1 MKRIAV
7 SAGVLVALVA
17 VAALAAGGAGATTQA
32 DTGNE
37 NNGSFGA
44 EISSFMQASSAE
56 AEGEVDDG
64 MFNAAMNRTE
74 DPDERRALIEQRQER
89 LQERQAKLEDRRSR
103 ISTEDGTDIRDR
115 ALAAHV
121 AVGAS
126 NLERSVNG
134 TERAAQASGVDTQSL
149 DEIRSN
155 ARELRGSEVAELAK
169 GLGVGRSAGDRGPPA
184 DSPGNGNGQSAGPSA
199 NRSNSSNLPVEVG
212 SDGDP
217 GNGNSSDQR
226 SNGQN
231 GTQNG
236 SQPDGTGPPEDGQG
250 NDDAPNDEG
259 GNAEGDAQADSDD

>member
-17 VAALAAGGAGATTQA
+17 VAALAVGGVGATTQA

-74 DPDERRALIEQRQER
+74 DPEERRSLIEQRQER
-89 LQERQAKLEDRRSR
+89 LQERRAELEERRSR
-103 ISTEDGTDIRDR
+103 ISNEDGTDVRDR

-134 TERAAQASGVDTQSL
+134 TERAARGSGMDTESL
-149 DEIRSN
+149 DEIRSS
-155 ARELRGSEVAELAK
+155 ARDLRDSEVAGLAG
-169 GLGVGRSAGDRGPPA
+169 GLGMARSAGDRGPPGDA
-184 DSPGNGNGQSAGPSA
+184 RGNGDARSDDQSSNG
-199 NRSNSSNLPVEVG
+199 SNSSNLPVDVG

-217 GNGNSSDQR
+217 GNDNGSDRR
-226 SNGQN
+226 SNG
-231 GTQNG
+231 GNG
-236 SQPDGTGPPEDGQG
+236 SQPDGAGPPEDGQG
-250 NDDAPNDEG
+250 NDDPPNDER
-259 GNAEGDAQADSDD
+259 GNGDGDAQADSDD